1 MKFCVQ
7 TKSDYFIRVCLL
19 LSVLIIQGCATYSQA
34 FHPVENKLAGQDP
47 AGALK
52 ILEDQDH
59 SDSDKLL
66 YLLNK
71 AMLQRMQN
79 NYSASNETFEQAKLV
94 VDSFS
99 ATSIREHSASFIYN
113 DTSLA
118 YSGTPL
124 DQVMLHTY
132 ATLNYLELNRID
144 EARVEILQTDL
155 RLRQLMDNAPN
166 SALSVDP
173 FSQYLAGMVYEDL
186 GEYSD
191 AMIAYRKAM
200 IAYQTHNKALYPIT
214 VPKALKFDLIRT
226 ARRIGLDNESKQLM
240 RKFNLKKAQ
249 IPPHSDD
256 DSEVVLILHNGLA
269 PVKQEKSVGLIDPS
283 SGQLIRVSLPYYLNR
298 PKPMITA
305 RLRAVNRNDKNQI
318 VEQYEALNQ
327 AEVVEQID
335 AIDHETLESYLP
347 AITARALARA
357 VVKYQAAR
365 EANRQ
370 NGWAGLLINLAGFAT
385 ERADTRSW
393 LTLPAEIQLAR
404 LRLKMGQYD
413 LSLALLDNS
422 NHQVKTIPLG
432 RINLLPGKRRY
443 ISYHHIPSYIFVQ
456 H

>member
-7 TKSDYFIRVCLL
+7 VKSAWLIQACLL
-19 LSVLIIQGCATYSQA
+19 LSVLVIQGCTTYSKA
-34 FHPVENKLAGQDP
+34 FHPVESKLAIQDP

-52 ILEDQDH
+52 ILEEQDH

-79 NYSASNETFEQAKLV
+79 DFSGSNQTMEQAKLV
-94 VDSFS
+94 VDSYS
-99 ATSIREHSASFIYN
+99 AISIREHSTSFIYN

-132 ATLNYLELNRID
+132 AALNYLELNRID

-191 AMIAYRKAM
+191 AMIAYRKALH
-200 IAYQTHNKALYPIT
+200 AYQSHNNNLYRVN
-214 VPKALKFDLIRT
+214 VPEALKFDLIHT
-226 ARRIGLDNESKQLM
+226 ARRIGLHNESRQLIK
-240 RKFNLKKAQ
+240 KFNFKEAELSVR
-249 IPPHSDD
+249 SDQD
-256 DSEVVLILHNGLA
+256 GEVVLLLHNGLA
-269 PVKQEKSVGLIDPS
+269 PVKREKSVGLIDPG

-298 PKPMITA
+298 PKPGVTA
-305 RLRAVNRNDKNQI
+305 QLKADDFVANS
-318 VEQYEALNQ
+318 
-327 AEVVEQID
+327 EVVEQID
-335 AIDHETLESYLP
+335 AIDHETLKAYMP

-365 EANRQ
+365 EAGKQ
-370 NGWAGLLINLAGFAT
+370 NGWAGLLVNLAGFAT

-393 LTLPAEIQLAR
+393 LTLPAEIQVAR
-404 LRLKMGQYD
+404 LRLKPGQYD
-413 LSLALLDNS
+413 ISFSLLDN
-422 NHQVKTIPLG
+422 NNLVAKTVQLG
-432 RINLLPGKRRY
+432 NIVVLPGKRRY
-443 ISYHHIPSYIFVQ
+443 ISYHHIPSYIIVQ